1 MKKENSTQL
10 YGVKEIARRADVSLA
25 TVDRVIHK
33 RPGVSARTRDKI
45 NKIIKELDYQPNL
58 LARQLASGKTWRLA
72 TLIPKVSTETA
83 YWEAP
88 LNGILQAET
97 EIRQFGIQVE
107 KYFFDQNDKTSFVKQ
122 TELILKSGVDG
133 ILLAPSFIEESIRFT
148 GICQKQKIPYVFINS
163 DIPDRD
169 SLCYIGPHLY
179 RSGYLA
185 AHLVSYLVT
194 AKSKILVLN
203 ISREIGFNH
212 HILRKEEG
220 FRTYFRDN
228 GKSNEIM
235 TIEIRNADH
244 SSVKKSL
251 APMLEKHP
259 DIGVIFVTN
268 SKVAVVAHY
277 LESIGKG
284 NVLLIGYDFIEDNI
298 ACLKNG
304 SVDFLICQKPQE
316 QGYRGVMTLY
326 QHLAMGATPEKVYH
340 MPIDILTRENY
351 AFYRN

>member
-33 RPGVSARTRDKI
+33 RPGVSAKTRDKI

-58 LARQLASGKTWRLA
+58 LARRLASGKTWHLA

-88 LNGILQAET
+88 LNGILQAEA
-97 EIRQFGIQVE
+97 EIRQFGIRIE
-107 KYFFDQNDKTSFVKQ
+107 KYFFDQNDKASFVKQ

-194 AKSKILVLN
+194 AQSKVLVLN
-203 ISREIGFNH
+203 ISKEIEYNH

-220 FRTYFRDN
+220 FRTYFKDN
-228 GKSNEIM
+228 GKSNEII
-235 TIEIRNADH
+235 TVDIREADY

-251 APMLEKHP
+251 SRMLDQHP
-259 DIGVIFVTN
+259 DIKIIFVTN

-277 LESIGKG
+277 LETVGKG
-284 NVLLIGYDFIEDNI
+284 DVLLIGYDFITDNI
-298 ACLKNG
+298 TYLKNG
-304 SVDFLICQKPQE
+304 TVDFLICQKPQE
-316 QGYRGVMTLY
+316 QGYRGVMALY
-326 QHLAMGATPEKVYH
+326 QHLALGATPEKVYH

-351 AFYRN
+351 AFYKN